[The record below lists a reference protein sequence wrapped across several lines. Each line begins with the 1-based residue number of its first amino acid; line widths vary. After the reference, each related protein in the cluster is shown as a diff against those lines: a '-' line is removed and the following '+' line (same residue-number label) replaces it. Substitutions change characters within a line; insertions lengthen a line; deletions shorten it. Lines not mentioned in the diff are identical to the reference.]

1 MSAYTFRPYVEA
13 DINFIQS
20 SWGLSFYSDH
30 RSLFSPETFHHYHRP
45 IRTRILTRPNLAIIV
60 CVASEDEHLILGWI
74 MVEALHKAHGL
85 VLHYLYVKQ
94 AFKGEGIAS
103 ELFRSVLK
111 LKEPLIVSHL
121 TNKAKK
127 LLETKNINYFFAPH
141 LT

>member
-1 MSAYTFRPYVEA
+1 
-13 DINFIQS
+13 
-20 SWGLSFYSDH
+20 
-30 RSLFSPETFHHYHRP
+30 
-45 IRTRILTRPNLAIIV
+45 
-60 CVASEDEHLILGWI
+60 